1 MFFFHRL
8 EHREE
13 SPTMNLPT
21 MKTCGIAMKLRFLR
35 YVSAIILSLCLS
47 LPANAASQIIAD
59 EAYEIGIEAY
69 IYLYPL
75 VTMDVTRRVLT
86 NFEPGAKPGMG
97 PMNIFSHMRAFPPAD
112 FREVVK
118 PNFDTLY
125 SSAWIDLSKEPMI
138 VSAPDTK
145 GRYYLL
151 PMLDMWSDVFAVPG
165 KRTSGT
171 GAGHWAVVPPGWS
184 GTLPEG
190 VERIDAPTP
199 FVWIIGRTQT
209 NGPADYRNVH
219 KIQDGY
225 KVTPL
230 SQWGNEPKPVPF
242 TFDTTVDMTTEP
254 ATQVKSM
261 SAARY
266 FAYGAELMAKQ
277 PPHMTDWSILA
288 RMKRIGLVPGR
299 PFGLAQANPLV
310 RKALERVPS
319 EGVKIIRDKFKTLGH
334 LTKGWSMK
342 TDTMGVWGNYYLKR
356 ATIAMTGLG
365 ANQPED
371 AVYPEILTDADGKP
385 LMGGTR
391 YVLSFKKSE
400 LPPAEAFWSLT
411 IYDADGF
418 PVANP
423 LDRYAIGDRDAVMYN
438 SDGSLDIY
446 IQPESPSSDKEANWL
461 PSPKSGALNITMR
474 LYAPRAEAIDGRW
487 TPPAIRRVTGTEEE
501 CCASNYP
508 SRYMGGEAGMK
519 LALPLQYL
527 VSPG

>member
-1 MFFFHRL
+1 MRNRL
-8 EHREE
+8 KLLLILILL
-13 SPTMNLPT
+13 TIGVALPPDSAT
-21 MKTCGIAMKLRFLR
+21 A
-35 YVSAIILSLCLS
+35 VS
-47 LPANAASQIIAD
+47 AD
-59 EAYEIGIEAY
+59 EAYEIGMEAY
-69 IYLYPL
+69 IYFYPL
-75 VTMDVTRRVLT
+75 VTMDVTRKVLT
-86 NFEPGAKPGMG
+86 NVPSGVKPGLG
-97 PMNIFSHMRAFPPAD
+97 PANAFSHMRTFPPGD

-125 SSAWIDLSKEPMI
+125 SSAWLDLSNDPMI

-171 GAGHWAVVPPGWS
+171 KAGHWAVVPPGWQ
-184 GTLPEG
+184 GKLPEG

-199 FVWIIGRTQT
+199 YVWIIGRTQT

-266 FAYGAELMAKQ
+266 FAYGAELMAKH

-288 RMKRIGLVPGR
+288 RMERIGLVPGR
-299 PFGLAQANPLV
+299 PFDLAQANPLV

-319 EGVKIIRDKFKTLGH
+319 EGVKIIRDKFKILGH
-334 LTKGWSMK
+334 VTNGWSMK

-391 YVLSFKKSE
+391 YVLRFEKSE

-438 SDGSLDIY
+438 SDGSLDIH
-446 IQPESPSSDKEANWL
+446 IQPESPSKEKEANWL
-461 PSPKSGALNITMR
+461 PAPKSGELNITMR
-474 LYAPRAEAIDGRW
+474 LYSPRIDALDGRW
-487 TPPAIRRVTGTEEE
+487 NPPAIQRV
-501 CCASNYP
+501 
-508 SRYMGGEAGMK
+508 
-519 LALPLQYL
+519 Q
-527 VSPG
+527 